1 MEKKYSSH
9 IIFQSLGA
17 GKDTLITFKNKAK
30 YLIEEKYKKDSDMN
44 TVQEEERMLN
54 IVGEIIR
61 IEIRDIKQPDMYP
74 CLHDL
79 SDMEHLRFWIPKSLA
94 KLLGIV
100 NPNELK
106 GQQ

>member
-1 MEKKYSSH
+1 
-9 IIFQSLGA
+9 
-17 GKDTLITFKNKAK
+17 
-30 YLIEEKYKKDSDMN
+30 MN

-79 SDMEHLRFWIPKSLA
+79 SDMEHLRSWIPKSLA
-94 KLLGIV
+94 KVLEIV
-100 NPNELK
+100 IPN
-106 GQQ
+106 